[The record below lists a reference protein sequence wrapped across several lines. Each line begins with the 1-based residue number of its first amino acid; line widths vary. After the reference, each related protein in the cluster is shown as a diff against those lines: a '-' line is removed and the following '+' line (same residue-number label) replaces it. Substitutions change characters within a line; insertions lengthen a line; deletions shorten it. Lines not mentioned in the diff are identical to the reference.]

1 MSFFPSKNLGAF
13 GDGGAVTTNDA
24 ALAKKV
30 RVLRNHGSEPKY
42 FNKVVGGNFRLD
54 ALQCAVLDVKL
65 RHLHTWFDA
74 LKTVQLL
81 HALRDGGLPSIGYLQ
96 ALTEAPFTELTS
108 STEEDT
114 EALRRQLVVEERGLR
129 SKV

>member
-1 MSFFPSKNLGAF
+1 MGAF
-13 GDGGAVTTNDA
+13 QAIQDA
-24 ALAKKV
+24 IARSSDEATL
-30 RVLRNHGSEPKY
+30 
-42 FNKVVGGNFRLD
+42 
-54 ALQCAVLDVKL
+54 L

-96 ALTEAPFTELTS
+96 ALTEAPFTGLTS

-114 EALRRQLVVEERGLR
+114 EALRRQLVVEETTLTATPVGLR
-129 SKV
+129 P